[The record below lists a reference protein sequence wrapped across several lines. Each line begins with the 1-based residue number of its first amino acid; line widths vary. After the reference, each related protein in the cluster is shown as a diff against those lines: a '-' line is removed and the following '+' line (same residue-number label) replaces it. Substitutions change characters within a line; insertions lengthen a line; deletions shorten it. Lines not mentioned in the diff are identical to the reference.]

1 MTARLGRRTSSTAER
16 ARGRDYLAPRPATAV
31 KIRRWQPF
39 RNSAGTVLGFLS
51 IELPSGLIINDARLL
66 VGRAGKYWVALP
78 AIKLTGKDGNPR
90 LDPTGSSLWNPIV
103 AFASRDA
110 RDRFSELVLAAL
122 RRQHPGAFDPQAP
135 R

>member
-1 MTARLGRRTSSTAER
+1 MTPRSPSQAETV
-16 ARGRDYLAPRPATAV
+16 RGNTYLAPRPATAL

-39 RNSAGTVLGFLS
+39 RNSAGTVLGFFS
-51 IELPSGLIINDARLL
+51 IELPSGLIINDAKLM
-66 VGRAGKYWVALP
+66 VGRPGKYWVALP

-110 RDRFSELVLAAL
+110 RDRFNELVLTAL

>member
-1 MTARLGRRTSSTAER
+1 MI
-16 ARGRDYLAPRPATAV
+16 PRPPSRSEV
-31 KIRRWQPF
+31 VIRRWQPF
-39 RNSAGTVLGFLS
+39 RNSTGTVLGFFS
-51 IELPSGLIINDARLL
+51 IELPSGLIINDAKLM

-110 RDRFSELVLAAL
+110 RDRFNELVLTAL

>member
-1 MTARLGRRTSSTAER
+1 MIPRPPSQPEIR
-16 ARGRDYLAPRPATAV
+16 RGRDYLAPRPATAL

-39 RNSAGTVLGFLS
+39 RNPAGTVLGFLS
-51 IELPSGLIINDARLL
+51 IELPSGLIINDAKLM
-66 VGRAGKYWVALP
+66 VGRPGKYWVALP

-110 RDRFSELVLAAL
+110 RDRFNELVLAAL
-122 RRQHPGAFDPQAP
+122 RRQHPGALDPAVP
-135 R
+135 P